1 MNITVSHPEMKI
13 AYRFPKVKTSYFRSF
28 SKWAAREDLENHVGW
43 IGIGIISM
51 TAVFFPLTMAVILF
65 NGAAAGLI
73 GIAMLSLVMVVIVN
87 LAALSTRYTI
97 PFLLAGILMD
107 IIAVT
112 ISVL

>member
-1 MNITVSHPEMKI
+1 MIITLPTPELKI
-13 AYRFPKVKTSYFRSF
+13 SYRLPKTKTTYFRSF
-28 SKWAAREDLENHVGW
+28 TKWATHEDLENHVGW

-51 TAVFFPLTMAVILF
+51 TAVFFPLTMAAILF

-73 GIAMLSLVMVVIVN
+73 GIAMISLVMVVIVN

-107 IIAVT
+107 IIAAA
-112 ISVL
+112 ISVF